1 MRRSDAAAQ
10 RKKEG
15 QQPEAEEAAE
25 EATEE
30 EGPLKRGRRERVST
44 STMNEWEI
52 EWDAY
57 ATPGKEKEQRQ
68 DQLRAG
74 V

>member
-10 RKKEG
+10 RKEEG

-25 EATEE
+25 EEATEKS
-30 EGPLKRGRRERVST
+30 PLKRGKERVST
-44 STMNEWEI
+44 STMNEWKI

-57 ATPGKEKEQRQ
+57 ATNARERE
-68 DQLRAG
+68 RAKRG
-74 V
+74 PI